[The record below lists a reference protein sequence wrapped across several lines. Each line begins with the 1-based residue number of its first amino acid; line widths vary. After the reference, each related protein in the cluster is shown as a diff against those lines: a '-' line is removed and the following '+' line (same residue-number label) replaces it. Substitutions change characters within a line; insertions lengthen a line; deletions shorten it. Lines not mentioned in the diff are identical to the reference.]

1 MAQAELDTAIH
12 DLLARIGRV
21 YHFLLQDGVLAR
33 VVSMQDTLAQAA
45 QVMQECS
52 QFIGNYSETRN
63 FCELTPFAW
72 RP

>member
-1 MAQAELDTAIH
+1 VAQAELDIAIH

-33 VVSMQDTLAQAA
+33 IVSMQDTLAQAA

-52 QFIGNYSETRN
+52 QFISNYSEIKN
-63 FCELTPFAW
+63 FCEFMPFAW
-72 RP
+72 